1 VSVILPSASPC
12 VHRICQGVLNG
23 PPPPLAGAL
32 AAWLSAEGEDFRVVD
47 PRGGVVDWSGDGP
60 LWVHLEGDNWKR
72 IQPHLDETASSLT
85 FFGPEARQAEATHPS
100 ARIVLG
106 DPEGEGATP
115 DLLPITT
122 YAGFGPQPGGLFR
135 ILAGRYGL
143 PRPLPTLIREVVY
156 LVETFGAGHLLF
168 DDEDLARYGDLME
181 RFEAELSHLPW
192 ALTWEGAAGGRR
204 AGATRDFQKARL

>member
-1 VSVILPSASPC
+1 
-12 VHRICQGVLNG
+12 
-23 PPPPLAGAL
+23 
-32 AAWLSAEGEDFRVVD
+32 
-47 PRGGVVDWSGDGP
+47 
-60 LWVHLEGDNWKR
+60 VHLERGNWKELL
-72 IQPHLDETASSLT
+72 PHFAETASSLT
-85 FFGPEARQAEATHPS
+85 FFGPEAHQAEATHPS

-143 PRPLPTLIREVVY
+143 PRPLPTLLREVVY

-192 ALTWEGAAGGRR
+192 ALTWEGSAGGHR
-204 AGATRDFQKARL
+204 AGATRDFPSARL